1 MEFMNNPTKAEDNAG
16 DGNNTENKP
25 ENEEN
30 WESREKDIKEFAR
43 EIFSE
48 QLTSLEETP
57 EEEPNEGLPS
67 IRLDSWSVKNAIS
80 KLAGSKQF
88 EEERVFDEN
97 MQRGLHLFLTEMLDF
112 VKDNRENRNIEAFA
126 EEIKENLFAIS
137 PDICEGLNLADHF
150 ELLAQITRM
159 PELQGNI
166 GMSSLG
172 ELVYKANR
180 SGDESIRRI
189 LEKIEKAPASEKMD
203 MLELSE
209 AIFAQSLA
217 EGWAE
222 NSAQSFK
229 GIIEKFDEE
238 NKSFFIK
245 SYLELVK
252 ERMDD
257 EEISPTQGVVK
268 MTGDRSNSRLQ
279 ENQKEKEFLEN
290 IDSTEKI
297 FSANRHLLPREKMVR
312 IGKDAVAIIDHTN
325 KPIEI
330 AKVDPAS
337 FGKEPLATKPRDLQ
351 DLDKVIDAFNKN
363 PSSVKFDVLLMIMSQ
378 NSLFPEKSTDS
389 WEKLAQKWEETCG
402 EIEMI
407 QLNVLETPSDSNQPP
422 ETNEI
427 LNEDLAENGWLEILQ
442 DLRKANRLSEAN
454 KEKIIEGLSQKAQEI
469 HTQQEEKFT
478 EAEFM
483 DYETL
488 MQKYNYELMKNEDP
502 EEIFLLLQHLHKPD
516 MRQKIEEKLDI
527 DLKQIPLAYQLH
539 FLKFL
544 SEKNEEEVKEVKDF
558 LNASTSEENKENR
571 IKSFLSL
578 EAGENMGKNILE
590 IGEKLGSEVAD
601 AIFEKYTQIT
611 DQIEKDKE
619 EISQMFQKEKT
630 MTPEE
635 MRKIGENLLNRAN
648 KLMIAFSKDIEQPEN
663 IKDVESDI
671 IRKLSKINSEN
682 VLFSSIFKT
691 AYESGEIENF
701 SEIKTLNLE
710 IRNSTELSEAEKGE
724 IKEII
729 ENNYEEDR
737 NRLERIIAG
746 IEKSFADN
754 ISRWYLLKK
763 QEAGEEK
770 IISTMR
776 FDRQKDGNLY
786 AASFSVDPEFQNSAV
801 GKAMNEKV
809 LDSINETETTVA
821 ISKIGDPCS
830 LVHVNRTGWIIKGIE
845 QNKETGI
852 FYYKI
857 IRNKET
863 RDAKDSREADST
875 ELLEKLYNEN
885 SSLGELLAEQEEKF
899 ILKLDMHNQE
909 DLEKIKEA
917 DSHGYAVTRLIPEED
932 SDSELYHLFE
942 KTGY

>member
-351 DLDKVIDAFNKN
+351 DLDRVIDAFNKN

-378 NSLFPEKSTDS
+378 NSLFPEKSIDS

-488 MQKYNYELMKNEDP
+488 MQKYNYELMKNEDS

-516 MRQKIEEKLDI
+516 MRQKIEERLDI

-544 SEKNEEEVKEVKDF
+544 SEKNEDEVREVKDF

-578 EAGENMGKNILE
+578 EAGENMGKKILE
-590 IGEKLGSEVAD
+590 IGEKLEPEVAD

-619 EISQMFQKEKT
+619 EIAEMFNEDKDVT
-630 MTPEE
+630 DEE
-635 MRKIGENLLNRAN
+635 IRKINENLLERAN
-648 KLMIAFSKDIEQPEN
+648 KLITHFSDEFQTSDNREDLELNILHELERHRKDMILMASVYRTLKKEGREDVKVED
-663 IKDVESDI
+663 IKDVS
-671 IRKLSKINSEN
+671 
-682 VLFSSIFKT
+682 F
-691 AYESGEIENF
+691 
-701 SEIKTLNLE
+701 
-710 IRNSTELSEAEKGE
+710 
-724 IKEII
+724 EII
-729 ENNYEEDR
+729 TAAEISTQKDFVAQMKDIYKANYASRPAFRDKLVEKFT
-737 NRLERIIAG
+737 NTLETQGDKTKFYIYAKGGRIIAFNRFDQRG
-746 IEKSFADN
+746 EGRKYFGSFNVDLNVQNSCIGDALFKASIDKESKENEIEATCDIFSVATIMYVEKGHFVATEFIPASENMEEPIFHIEKGDAYRTEYQD
-754 ISRWYLLKK
+754 KK
-763 QEAGEEK
+763 QGE
-770 IISTMR
+770 IISEYEE
-776 FDRQKDGNLY
+776 RQKN
-786 AASFSVDPEFQNSAV
+786 N
-801 GKAMNEKV
+801 
-809 LDSINETETTVA
+809 IN
-821 ISKIGDPCS
+821 G
-830 LVHVNRTGWIIKGIE
+830 
-845 QNKETGI
+845 
-852 FYYKI
+852 
-857 IRNKET
+857 
-863 RDAKDSREADST
+863 
-875 ELLEKLYNEN
+875 EN
-885 SSLGELLAEQEEKF
+885 PI
-899 ILKLDMHNQE
+899 ILKLDAEM
-909 DLEKIKEA
+909 EKIAEVSKELLGEKKYLL
-917 DSHGYAVTRLIPEED
+917 SRYFCSED
-932 SDSELYHLFE
+932 RKQVYCVFE
-942 KTGY
+942 KR